1 MNFNDAVKSFQNE
14 ISKVTISILDYI
26 EKYPGVSSSS
36 IINKMTEE
44 YPLFS
49 KRDYFND
56 DVRFIL
62 DVLSDKKFVYF
73 DFTEDMWYLVNNQQ
87 ESFEIH

>member
-26 EKYPGVSSSS
+26 EEYPGVSSSS

-44 YPLFS
+44 YPLSS

-73 DFTEDMWYLVNNQQ
+73 DFTEDMWYLVNDQQ